1 MRGTGTRQRQV
12 GVATVGG
19 KMKGVDCQESVGI
32 V

>member
-1 MRGTGTRQRQV
+1 MRGTRQWQV

-19 KMKGVDCQESVGI
+19 KMKGVDCQGSVGI